1 MRALV
6 MAKAP
11 VPGRVK
17 TRLGA
22 TVGMEAAAVV
32 AAAALLDTLAACREA
47 FDECHLALEGDPRVA
62 ASAAELR
69 AALRGWLVHPQ
80 RGSSLGERLAHAHAD
95 TAGPGPTV
103 QIGMDTPQLTA
114 GDLLAVADAADDGS
128 AVLGPASDGGWW
140 VLALGDARAAA
151 TLADVAMSRP
161 DTFVRTREALVAV
174 GQTVVPARE
183 LRDVDTAADADA
195 VAAGLS
201 AGHFLRAWSE
211 VAP

>member
-47 FDECHLALEGDPRVA
+47 FDECHLALEGDLRDA
-62 ASAAELR
+62 ASAAELCD
-69 AALRGWLVHPQ
+69 ALRGWLVHPQ

>member
-22 TVGMEAAAVV
+22 TVGMEAAAAV
-32 AAAALLDTLAACREA
+32 AAAALLDTLAACRAA
-47 FDECHLALEGDPRVA
+47 FDECHLALEGDLRDA
-62 ASAAELR
+62 ASASELGG
-69 AALRGWLVHPQ
+69 ALRGWLVHPQ
-80 RGSSLGERLAHAHAD
+80 CGSSLGERLAHAHAD
-95 TAGPGPTV
+95 TAGPGATV
-103 QIGMDTPQLTA
+103 QVGMDTPQLTA
-114 GDLLAVADAADDGS
+114 EDLLVVADAADDGS
-128 AVLGPASDGGWW
+128 AVLGPAPDGGWW

-151 TLADVAMSRP
+151 TLAGVPMSRP
-161 DTFVRTREALVAV
+161 DTFVRTREALVAA

-201 AGHFLRAWSE
+201 SGHFLRAWSE
-211 VAP
+211 VAS